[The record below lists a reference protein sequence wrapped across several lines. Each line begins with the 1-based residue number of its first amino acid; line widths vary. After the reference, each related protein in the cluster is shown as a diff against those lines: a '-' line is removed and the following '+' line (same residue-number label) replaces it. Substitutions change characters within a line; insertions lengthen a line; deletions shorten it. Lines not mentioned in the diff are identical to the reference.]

1 MLHCSIVASLLKLKS
16 FIKTSTLCRDF
27 KKLLF
32 QTVFNY
38 LCPHLL
44 CLQGAR
50 EESLHL
56 LRRFYKVRAH
66 RNYTP
71 SSVHPGKIITCH
83 SCTRMLFIG
92 DGQVPL
98 PGLGIGPGIG
108 MEHGAP
114 YQKMA
119 VCDTTV
125 KNRLT
130 SCLDKHSTNL
140 TAPITKCQEKI
151 RVARQWFVLGSRLY
165 RLFQYLASYAFFFFH
180 RSNQ

>member
-1 MLHCSIVASLLKLKS
+1 M
-16 FIKTSTLCRDF
+16 
-27 KKLLF
+27 
-32 QTVFNY
+32 
-38 LCPHLL
+38 CPHLL

-66 RNYTP
+66 RNYTH

-114 YQKMA
+114 YQKMV